1 MIHIISS
8 HILPSLS
15 ISPIYDHSLFPSM
28 SIIRIPT
35 SIPYDSNIYLVTGD
49 RPIVI
54 DAGTGQDS
62 ESVIHRIRSYT
73 PVAPVAVIATH
84 CHFDHTGGLK
94 DLVNAFDCL
103 VFAGSTDAPFIR
115 SSDSEYTVSHLFG
128 SSLRS
133 VDVVDLHEDDILN
146 TGEHALRVIDT
157 PGHTPGC
164 ICLYEDTTGYLI
176 SGDTLFLT
184 GYGRTDFPGGS
195 MSSMRSS
202 LSKLSNIDIRGLF
215 PGHGSICE
223 RYNPSFLAGVLNMA
237 GV

>member
-1 MIHIISS
+1 
-8 HILPSLS
+8 
-15 ISPIYDHSLFPSM
+15 M
-28 SIIRIPT
+28 SIIRIPS

-49 RPIVI
+49 CPVVI

-62 ESVIHRIRSYT
+62 ESVIQRIRSYT
-73 PVAPVAVIATH
+73 PVCPAAIIATH

-94 DLVNAFDCL
+94 DLSAAFDCP
-103 VFAGSTDAPFIR
+103 VFAGSVDAPYIR
-115 SSDSEYTVSHLFG
+115 SSDPDFTVSQLFG

-133 VDVVDLHEDDILN
+133 VDVGDLHEGDIIN
-146 TGEHALRVIDT
+146 TGDHTFRVIDT
-157 PGHTPGC
+157 PGHTPGG
-164 ICLYEDTTGYLI
+164 ICLYEESSGHLI

-184 GYGRTDFPGGS
+184 GFGRTDFPGGS

-223 RYNPSFLAGVLNMA
+223 RYTPDYLAGVLNMA